1 MKNIFIIL
9 IIVLFGCST
18 QQSKI
23 SEEEVKEVINGMFY
37 AISTENDNPDLIY
50 EYVTDDYILNEMGTQ
65 FNTES
70 FLDLIATFNAIED
83 DWVLSDMKIS
93 TDYNSAHISLANEGR
108 FVVNTDTDKT
118 VLNYSWLES
127 AYLVKQDGKLKIKF
141 YFSDQVGF
149 SQEKLLSN

>member
-108 FVVNTDTDKT
+108 FVVNTDTSKT

>member
-70 FLDLIATFNAIED
+70 FLDLIATFNTIED

-108 FVVNTDTDKT
+108 FVVNTDTGKT
-118 VLNYSWLES
+118 LLNYSWLES
-127 AYLVKQDGKLKIKF
+127 SYLVKPDGKLKIKF

>member
-50 EYVTDDYILNEMGTQ
+50 DYVTDDYILNEMGTQ

-70 FLDLIATFNAIED
+70 FLDLIATFNTIED

-108 FVVNTDTDKT
+108 FVVNTDTGKT

>member
-9 IIVLFGCST
+9 IILLFGCST

-70 FLDLIATFNAIED
+70 FLDLIATFNTIED

-108 FVVNTDTDKT
+108 FVVNTDTGKT
-118 VLNYSWLES
+118 VFNYSWLES

>member
-1 MKNIFIIL
+1 ML
-9 IIVLFGCST
+9 IGCST

-37 AISTENDNPDLIY
+37 AISTENDTPDLIY

-70 FLDLIATFNAIED
+70 FLDLIATFNTIED

-93 TDYNSAHISLANEGR
+93 IDKESAHAYFNNKGR
-108 FVVNTDTDKT
+108 FVTVNEGKKEL
-118 VLNYSWLES
+118 LNFDWLES
-127 AYLVKQDGKLKIKF
+127 AYMVRENDKLKIKF
-141 YFSDQVGF
+141 YFSDVVNQ
-149 SQEKLLSN
+149 SSEEIE

>member
-1 MKNIFIIL
+1 
-9 IIVLFGCST
+9 
-18 QQSKI
+18 
-23 SEEEVKEVINGMFY
+23 
-37 AISTENDNPDLIY
+37 LIY

-70 FLDLIATFNAIED
+70 FLDLIATFNTIED
-83 DWVLSDMKIS
+83 DWELSDMKIS

-108 FVVNTDTDKT
+108 FVVNTDTGKT

>member
-37 AISTENDNPDLIY
+37 AISTENDNSDLIY

-108 FVVNTDTDKT
+108 FVVNTDTSKT

>member
-1 MKNIFIIL
+1 
-9 IIVLFGCST
+9 
-18 QQSKI
+18 
-23 SEEEVKEVINGMFY
+23 MFY
-37 AISTENDNPDLIY
+37 AISTENDTPDLIY

-65 FNTES
+65 FNIES
-70 FLDLIATFNAIED
+70 FLDLIATFNTIED

-93 TDYNSAHISLANEGR
+93 TDYNSEHISLANKGR

-118 VLNYSWLES
+118 VLNYSRLES

-149 SQEKLLSN
+149 YQEKLEEF

>member
-37 AISTENDNPDLIY
+37 AISTENDNSDWIY

-65 FNTES
+65 FNMEEM
-70 FLDLIATFNAIED
+70 LVNLAKIA
-83 DWVLSDMKIS
+83 
-93 TDYNSAHISLANEGR
+93 
-108 FVVNTDTDKT
+108 
-118 VLNYSWLES
+118 
-127 AYLVKQDGKLKIKF
+127 
-141 YFSDQVGF
+141 
-149 SQEKLLSN
+149 

>member
-9 IIVLFGCST
+9 IILLFGCST

-70 FLDLIATFNAIED
+70 FLDLIATFNTIED

-108 FVVNTDTDKT
+108 FVVNTR
-118 VLNYSWLES
+118 L
-127 AYLVKQDGKLKIKF
+127 
-141 YFSDQVGF
+141 
-149 SQEKLLSN
+149 